1 MSDSVRLHG
10 CPPGSSVHGVLQAC
24 ILEWVAIS
32 PSRGSSRPRDQTCIS
47 CISCI
52 SRRFFT
58 TSATWETLNMCLV
71 TQSCPTLCDIMNC
84 SPPGSSVHGDSPGK
98 NIGEGCHSLLQGIFW
113 TQGLN
118 PGLPHCRWILYLL
131 SHQGSPN
138 KQCDPTK
145 SVNIFRIT
153 KMEDCMM
160 IEYCLKCMRL

>member
-1 MSDSVRLHG
+1 MDC
-10 CPPGSSVHGVLQAC
+10 CPPGSSVHGVLQAS

-32 PSRGSSRPRDQTCIS
+32 SSRGSSRPRDQTCIS

-98 NIGEGCHSLLQGIFW
+98 NIGEGCYALLQGIFQ
-113 TQGLN
+113 TQGSTN
-118 PGLPHCRWILYLL
+118 PCLSLCSQILYSL
-131 SHQGSPN
+131 SHQRSL
-138 KQCDPTK
+138 
-145 SVNIFRIT
+145 RILQWVADLFSR
-153 KMEDCMM
+153 ESSQPRD
-160 IEYCLKCMRL
+160 